1 MKAVLFSLIILS
13 YFGIVDAIAQQ
24 GSDNEDI
31 EATVFG
37 LLKLKQNHEELMWK
51 KRTNSASE
59 RKALATSELNKS
71 EYGRSVKMIKGNA
84 PKYLA
89 YIEKAM
95 NKDAETLSKQYIDYQ
110 KIPVWDSGA
119 RDRYVISKLDYLRA
133 VKYSL
138 FEQKSDELLELYKI
152 PGIKL
157 RYPIPT
163 SSVVRASKK
172 TF

>member
-1 MKAVLFSLIILS
+1 MLFSLIILS
-13 YFGIVDAIAQQ
+13 YFGIADSTAQQ
-24 GSDNEDI
+24 INNNEDI

-37 LLKLKQNHEELMWK
+37 LLNLKHNYEELMSK
-51 KRTNSASE
+51 KRTNSANE
-59 RKALATSELNKS
+59 RKTLTASELNKS
-71 EYGRSVKMIKGNA
+71 EYGRSVKMIKDNA

-95 NKDAETLSKQYIDYQ
+95 SKDAETLSKQYIIYQ

-119 RDRYVISKLDYLRA
+119 RDRYVISKLDYLKG

-138 FEQKSDELLELYKI
+138 FEQKSDELLHLYKI

-157 RYPIPT
+157 KYPIPT
-163 SSVVRASKK
+163 SSAIRPVKLK
-172 TF
+172 